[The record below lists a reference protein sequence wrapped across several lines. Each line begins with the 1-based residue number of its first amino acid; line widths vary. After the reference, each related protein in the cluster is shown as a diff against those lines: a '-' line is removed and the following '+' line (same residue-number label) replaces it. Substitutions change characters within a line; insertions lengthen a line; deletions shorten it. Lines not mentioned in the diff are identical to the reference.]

1 MKKLNYPLIPLTFLN
16 ELASDEPQIHSMASV
31 RSQEGLKHM
40 LKNVAILFC
49 LLLLWF
55 VSDVVLATPT
65 EAPLN
70 ESGFSS
76 MWLTSQD
83 GSQTI
88 AGEALSTEISM
99 SVSGPILRV
108 KVKQRFKNTSQM
120 WLEGMYSFPL
130 PEQAA
135 VDQLRM
141 IIGERIVE
149 GQIKE
154 KQAAKKSYEK
164 ARANGQRASL
174 LNHHRTNIFTT
185 SVANIAPK
193 EEIVVEFEY
202 QQVLDFQDHQYNL
215 RFPMVSTPQ
224 YTPARTQLD
233 KDFINP
239 IEAIRSSDS
248 KPGNPV
254 SIKVDL
260 QPGFPIELP
269 SSISHPVSVD
279 DLGKEHYQVNLN
291 GTAELSNRDFILSWK
306 LKPLSKPMVS
316 ILREDVGDQ
325 SYGLMMV
332 MPPQASAETAPA
344 IPREL
349 IWVLDVSGSMQG
361 ESIEQARSA
370 ILKALSKLRQEDY
383 FNIIYFNTQAWQ
395 LFPNSRAGNADNL
408 NFARDKILKLEAN
421 GGTEMRSALNLALN
435 QQNNSE
441 RLRQLI
447 FVTDGAVSNEAE
459 LFSYIQANL
468 GATRLFTVGI
478 GSAPNS
484 YFMRKAAITGRG
496 SFTYISQPQEVTT
509 KINRLLR
516 KLETPALTDLGF
528 DLNDPTVSVLPQVL
542 PDVYLGEPVYIS
554 FKAENFPSY
563 AELTGKLNGT
573 PSSLRLSLD
582 TNSKHEGIAVEWARR
597 KISELVDRFQEDNNE
612 TKPRLREEAIEIAL
626 GHHQVSKFTSL
637 VAVDKAPVRGGALLN
652 NKRIPVN
659 APKGWVNQLSKSEQG
674 IRLAQT
680 ATNTP
685 YQLFLGSTLLALA
698 IMVWT
703 VWFLIIKHN
712 KRKQPWDRA

>member
-1 MKKLNYPLIPLTFLN
+1 MKHLNYPLIPLTFLN
-16 ELASDEPQIHSMASV
+16 ELTEQENHIHSMTSV
-31 RSQEGLKHM
+31 RTRQGHRDM
-40 LKNVAILFC
+40 LKNIATFC
-49 LLLLWF
+49 SLLLLWF
-55 VSDVVLATPT
+55 FSDAVLAAS
-65 EAPLN
+65 EDNSLEQAN
-70 ESGFSS
+70 FSS
-76 MWLTSQD
+76 LWLTNQD
-83 GSQTI
+83 VSETFTT
-88 AGEALSTEISM
+88 EALSTEISM
-99 SVSGPILRV
+99 SVSGPILRA
-108 KVKQRFKNTSQM
+108 KVKQRFRNTSQM
-120 WLEGMYSFPL
+120 WLEGIYSFPL

-141 IIGERIVE
+141 IIGERVVE

-174 LNHHRTNIFTT
+174 LNHHRTNMFTT
-185 SVANIAPK
+185 SVANIGPE

-233 KDFINP
+233 QDFVKP
-239 IEAIRSSDS
+239 ITASRSSDAKS
-248 KPGNPV
+248 GNPI
-254 SIKVDL
+254 SIKINL
-260 QPGFPIELP
+260 QPGFPIERP
-269 SSISHPVSVD
+269 SSISHPVSVN
-279 DLGKEHYQVNLN
+279 DLGKEHYQVDLN

-306 LKPLSKPMVS
+306 LKPSSKPMVS

-332 MPPQASAETAPA
+332 MPPQANAETSPS

-370 ILKALSKLRQEDY
+370 ILKALSKLRPEDY

-395 LFPNSRAGNADNL
+395 IFPSSRAGHADNL
-408 NFARDKILKLEAN
+408 KLARDRILKLEAN
-421 GGTEMRSALNLALN
+421 GGTDMRPALNLALN
-435 QQNNSE
+435 QQDNSE

-484 YFMRKAAITGRG
+484 YFMRKAALAGRG

-509 KINRLLR
+509 KINRLLN

-528 DLNDPTVSVLPQVL
+528 DLNDPTISVLPQIL

-554 FKAENFPSY
+554 FKADDFPNY
-563 AELTGKLNGT
+563 AELTGKLNGI
-573 PSSLRLSLD
+573 SSNLRLPLE
-582 TNSKHEGIAVEWARR
+582 TTLRHEGIAVEWARR
-597 KISELVDRFQEDNNE
+597 KISELVDRYQEADSE
-612 TKPRLREEAIEIAL
+612 TKPSIREEAIDLAL
-626 GHHQVSKFTSL
+626 AHHQVSKFTSL
-637 VAVDKAPVRGGALLN
+637 IAIDKTPERAGGLLKS
-652 NKRIPVN
+652 KRIPAN
-659 APKGWVNQLSKSEQG
+659 APKGWVNQLSTSGQG

-680 ATNTP
+680 ATDLP
-685 YQLFLGSTLLALA
+685 FQLFIGTTLLILALLLWSLRF
-698 IMVWT
+698 I
-703 VWFLIIKHN
+703 LL
-712 KRKQPWDRA
+712 KRHLKRTAST